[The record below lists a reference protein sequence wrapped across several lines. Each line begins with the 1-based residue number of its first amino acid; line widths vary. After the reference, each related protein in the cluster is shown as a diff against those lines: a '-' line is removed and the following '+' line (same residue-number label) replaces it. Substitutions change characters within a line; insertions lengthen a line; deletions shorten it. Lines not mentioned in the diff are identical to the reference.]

1 MTWTINGIEESIDR
15 FAKMEMVEVL
25 YELETPKIFTAKVG
39 QDLVLV
45 YESSVDLTD
54 RSVRFLVAPT
64 SDAVI
69 SALKDGTKTVLQAL
83 EQPWVWL
90 LKEGFDGTLSA
101 AYQLAEGIRSV
112 PDGFKPKPTAMLWPE
127 LMPLVSVRLIGE
139 GLREGHVP
147 ASVIKRAAESIPAAL
162 KKCFDEVFG
171 GRGQGRPDEAIRARY
186 DLEAQHMAFAS
197 FEISFRESRQPELEL
212 KPNAQDEPYQESG
225 SALRAAIEW
234 AMDDGSLSDAPEVGF
249 VEALEK
255 LVPPMHGVVEQV
267 ELRGRIFSD
276 SRRYI
281 LNRGTTKRV
290 KKYLTSYRAN
300 ERTLITVEGIV
311 DELDRGRLTF
321 IMRRTDDGL
330 DRTFTFAEEFLD
342 DVMIAFNSSVR
353 VSVSGRHATKKQPI
367 EMLGVDFLNPVPVD
381 DV

>member
-1 MTWTINGIEESIDR
+1 MTWTINGLEESTDR
-15 FAKMEMVEVL
+15 FSQMEMVEVL

-45 YESSVDLTD
+45 YESTVDPVE
-54 RSVRFLVAPT
+54 RNVRFLVAPT

-69 SALKDGTKTVLQAL
+69 SALKDGTKTVLEAL

-90 LKEGFDGTLSA
+90 LKESFDGTLNA
-101 AYQLAEGIRSV
+101 VYQLFEGMRSV
-112 PDGFKPKPTAMLWPE
+112 PEGYKPKRTAMLWPE
-127 LMPLVSVRLIGE
+127 LMPLVSVRLMGE

-162 KKCFDEVFG
+162 KKCFDDVFG
-171 GRGQGRPDEAIRARY
+171 GRGQGRPDEAIRTRY

-212 KPNAQDEPYQESG
+212 KLEAQDEPYQESG
-225 SALRAAIEW
+225 SALQAAIEW
-234 AMDDGSLSDAPEVGF
+234 AMHDEPLLCPPDVGF

-281 LNRGTTKRV
+281 LNRTTTKKV

-300 ERTLITVEGIV
+300 ERTLVTIEGVV

-353 VSVSGRHATKKQPI
+353 VSISGRHATKKQPI